1 MDDAVTTDR
10 PAPVRAGVV
19 PGSRIAL
26 YAAAALL
33 ITVVLTGAVVALFGV
48 NRVFTGLLLGG
59 VLGIAVLVALFR
71 RDVVVLDERAID
83 RRTPWS
89 AQPLDWERVVGGR
102 FSLDERARW
111 SLALDLTGDAE
122 LVLLAIP
129 PVVRPVGNA
138 YEMRKREQVLQV
150 RQLLREKRI
159 PITVLPEIATALQR
173 HWRLAPPAR

>member
-1 MDDAVTTDR
+1 MDDAVATER
-10 PAPVRAGVV
+10 PGPVRAGVV

-26 YAAAALL
+26 YAAAA
-33 ITVVLTGAVVALFGV
+33 VLVTAVLSAAVVALFGV
-48 NRVFTGLLLGG
+48 NRVFTGVLLGG
-59 VLGIAVLVALFR
+59 VLGIALLVALFR
-71 RDVVVLDERAID
+71 RDAVVLTEQGIE

-89 AQPLDWERVVGGR
+89 AQPLAWERVVGGR
-102 FSLDERARW
+102 FTLDERARW
-111 SLALDLTGDAE
+111 ALALDLTGDAE
-122 LVLLAIP
+122 LVLLSVP

-138 YEMRKREQVLQV
+138 YEMRKREQVQQV

>member
-1 MDDAVTTDR
+1 MTTDR

-26 YAAAALL
+26 YAAVA
-33 ITVVLTGAVVALFGV
+33 VLVTAVPSAAVVALFGV
-48 NRVFTGLLLGG
+48 NRVVTGVLLGG
-59 VLGIAVLVALFR
+59 VFGIAVLVALFR
-71 RDVVVLDERAID
+71 RDAVVLSERGIE

-89 AQPLDWERVVGGR
+89 ARSLDWERVVGGR
-102 FSLDERARW
+102 FTLDEKARW
-111 SLALDLTGDAE
+111 ALALDLTGDAE
-122 LVLLAIP
+122 LVLLSIP
-129 PVVRPVGNA
+129 PVLRPVSNA